1 MVVSL
6 TDKPIFDEMLG
17 SQGDKPSVPRTPYS
31 KLQNWLDNQKLPQLR
46 RQSDRAQDIFRSVG
60 ITFNVYG
67 DGDGVERLI
76 PFDMV
81 PRIIT
86 SKEWKQL
93 EKGYLFCLAEVVLE
107 RRFLILIRI

>member
-1 MVVSL
+1 
-6 TDKPIFDEMLG
+6 MLG
-17 SQGDKPSVPRTPYS
+17 LQGDKPVVPRPPYS

-93 EKGYLFCLAEVVLE
+93 EKGIRLGAVNGIRKEMAEKEV
-107 RRFLILIRI
+107 RRAMEKD